1 MSDDTAE
8 GGSAK
13 EGLARR
19 DKPADAP
26 EAGATP
32 GSAETGAAEMGAAET
47 GSAEPESTETEL
59 AAVRTPAAPPAEAA
73 PPPPPSAAPSPA
85 PSPTPAPAAK
95 RGGGCAGVLWTLVVV
110 ALIAVGGFFTRATWW
125 PLVEPH
131 VGGLLPATAAGG
143 SELAAKV
150 EGVLADQASLRQSLT
165 ALAGTVKGVED
176 KLAAIESR
184 VDGLAGRIEAPQPT
198 PAAATAATAAGTA
211 PGAGQP
217 AVTAAIT
224 GISQKAEALGRQTET
239 LVKQTETLSRQTETL
254 AKETLAVG
262 SKAETLAGRI
272 DELARRTEGVEAQL
286 APLAEAP
293 AAAKALLP
301 RVDALEADSLQTKRL
316 ADRFREVETASKET
330 VGRAQHLAASVLAIQ
345 QLKAALAASGPFA
358 AQLASAQALARDDA
372 DLAAQL
378 AVLDPLAAQGIP
390 SVAILNSRFGATAAA
405 VSRAALATAGESW
418 GERAL
423 DRLSALVTIRRV
435 GPAALAAGGTEG
447 ALAQAEEALTAGDL
461 AGALAALEGVQGPGA
476 EALQPWLAAARAR
489 LAADK
494 AIAEAEGRAIARLRE
509 ARG

>member
-1 MSDDTAE
+1 
-8 GGSAK
+8 
-13 EGLARR
+13 
-19 DKPADAP
+19 
-26 EAGATP
+26 
-32 GSAETGAAEMGAAET
+32 
-47 GSAEPESTETEL
+47 
-59 AAVRTPAAPPAEAA
+59 
-73 PPPPPSAAPSPA
+73 
-85 PSPTPAPAAK
+85 
-95 RGGGCAGVLWTLVVV
+95 VLWTLAVV

-131 VGGLLPATAAGG
+131 VSGLLPATAGGG

-184 VDGLAGRIEAPQPT
+184 VDALPAPVAAAGGTAP
-198 PAAATAATAAGTA
+198 AATAS
-211 PGAGQP
+211 QP

-239 LVKQTETLSRQTETL
+239 LVRQTETLSRQTETL

-272 DELARRTEGVEAQL
+272 DELARRTESFEAQL

-378 AVLDPLAAQGIP
+378 ALLDPLAAQGIP
-390 SVAILNSRFGATAAA
+390 SVAILKSRFAATAAA
-405 VSRAALATAGESW
+405 VSRGALATAGESW

-423 DRLSALVTIRRV
+423 NRLSALVTIRRV

-476 EALQPWLAAARAR
+476 EALQPWLADARAR

-494 AIAEAEGRAIARLRE
+494 TIAEAEGRAIARLRE

>member
-32 GSAETGAAEMGAAET
+32 RSAETGAAEMGAAET

-184 VDGLAGRIEAPQPT
+184 VDALPAPV
-198 PAAATAATAAGTA
+198 AAAGGTA
-211 PGAGQP
+211 PAATAGQP

-272 DELARRTEGVEAQL
+272 DELARRTESFEAQL

-476 EALQPWLAAARAR
+476 EALQPWLADARAR

>member
-8 GGSAK
+8 GAA
-13 EGLARR
+13 ARR
-19 DKPADAP
+19 DTPGGAAREDTTPSAEARDIVAGDATAASGADDTIAPAADATT
-26 EAGATP
+26 A
-32 GSAETGAAEMGAAET
+32 AEPPTGASGT
-47 GSAEPESTETEL
+47 TVSGT
-59 AAVRTPAAPPAEAA
+59 AAPPAEAA
-73 PPPPPSAAPSPA
+73 PPPSPA
-85 PSPTPAPAAK
+85 PSPTPAPTPAPAAK

-184 VDGLAGRIEAPQPT
+184 VDALPAPVVAAG
-198 PAAATAATAAGTA
+198 GTA
-211 PGAGQP
+211 PAATAGQP

-272 DELARRTEGVEAQL
+272 DELARRTESFEAQL

-378 AVLDPLAAQGIP
+378 ALLDPLAAQGIP
-390 SVAILNSRFGATAAA
+390 SVAILNSRFAATAAA
-405 VSRAALATAGESW
+405 VSRGALATAGESW

-423 DRLSALVTIRRV
+423 NRVSALVTIRRV

-476 EALQPWLAAARAR
+476 EALQPWLADARAR

-494 AIAEAEGRAIARLRE
+494 TIAEAEGRAIARLRE